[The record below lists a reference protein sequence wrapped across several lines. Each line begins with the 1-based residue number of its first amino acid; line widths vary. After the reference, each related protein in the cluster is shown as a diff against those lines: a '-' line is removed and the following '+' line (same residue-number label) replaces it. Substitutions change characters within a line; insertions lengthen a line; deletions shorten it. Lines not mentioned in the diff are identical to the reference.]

1 MKHIKL
7 TVLLL
12 ALLLVLPLA
21 FTGCGQSDSDS
32 AETTLAH
39 RHRRPRANARND
51 PRSRP
56 QRADRDGMAQLM
68 DAAQNGT
75 AEQELHLHD

>member
-12 ALLLVLPLA
+12 ALLPRLAPA

-32 AETTLAH
+32 AETTVSPTVTAAPDQ
-39 RHRRPRANARND
+39 RQK
-51 PRSRP
+51 RS
-56 QRADRDGMAQLM
+56 A
-68 DAAQNGT
+68 
-75 AEQELHLHD
+75 